1 MQSTRTPA
9 WLVVR
14 LELMLGIGLTVL
26 IGLGVAWWTPSA
38 TFGGGG
44 RIPLGPIEMP
54 ASLFVSIMALVMA
67 VVGLIWMIRILR
79 GPRDE
84 PPPWRYRDL

>member
-26 IGLGVAWWTPSA
+26 IGLVAWSSQFVIYHRGNPA
-38 TFGGGG
+38 G
-44 RIPLGPIEMP
+44 LGPL
-54 ASLFVSIMALVMA
+54 ASIIPFAVPITAFVMAL
-67 VVGLIWMIRILR
+67 VGLIWMVRIFR

>member
-1 MQSTRTPA
+1 MQPTRTPA

-14 LELMLGIGLTVL
+14 LELMLGIGLTVV
-26 IGLGVAWWTPSA
+26 IGLWVVLWTPSA
-38 TFGGGG
+38 SFGGGD
-44 RIPLGPIEMP
+44 RIPIGPLEMP
-54 ASLFVSIMALVMA
+54 ASLFVPIMALVMA
-67 VVGLIWMIRILR
+67 VVGLIWMVRIFR

>member
-1 MQSTRTPA
+1 MQPTRTPA

-26 IGLGVAWWTPSA
+26 IGLVAWSSPFVIDYRGNPAGLDPLASIIPFAVPITA
-38 TFGGGG
+38 FG
-44 RIPLGPIEMP
+44 I
-54 ASLFVSIMALVMA
+54 AVM
-67 VVGLIWMIRILR
+67 GLIWMVRIFR